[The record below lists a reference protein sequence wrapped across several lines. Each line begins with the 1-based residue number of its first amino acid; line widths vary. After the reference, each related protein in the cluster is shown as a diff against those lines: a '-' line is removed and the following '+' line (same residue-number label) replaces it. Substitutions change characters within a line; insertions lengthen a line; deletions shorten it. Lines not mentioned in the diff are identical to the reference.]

1 MVCCREKGLKI
12 INSNPNNA
20 QSAEGG
26 VAAVLQD
33 DIDDAVDPHLERIK
47 YNQAAGDESDEEE
60 RYKKRLVR
68 EVFHRIVR
76 SRTEGIDSIGR
87 AE

>member
-47 YNQAAGDESDEEE
+47 YNQAAGDESDEEVLFLFSLFHVF
-60 RYKKRLVR
+60 KKPLPTAVKNSD
-68 EVFHRIVR
+68 ECKLN
-76 SRTEGIDSIGR
+76 
-87 AE
+87 